1 MLNVIACKNIKTEG
15 SFYSILQALFMSID
29 KKYALDWIEN
39 NKKLFIEISD
49 KVWEFAEL
57 GLIEFKS
64 SALLADELEKHGFN
78 VERGIAGMPTAF
90 VVTWGEGKP
99 VIGIMG
105 EYDALPGLS
114 QKKVPRKEPLEPG
127 KPGHGCG
134 HNIHGTSG
142 MAATI
147 AARKAMEKH
156 KIKGT
161 IKFFGCPA
169 EENFSGKVFMVREGN
184 FNDVDAV
191 ISHHPDT
198 MNCASLESSL
208 AVNSAKFHFY
218 GKASHAGDSPEHGRS
233 ALDAVELMNMGV
245 NYLREHVIQDARI
258 HYVVEKG
265 GDQPNIVPPYAR
277 SWYYVRAP
285 ERDQVEFIYDWI
297 LDIARG
303 AAMMTK
309 TEVKIELTEGCYNL
323 IPNRTITELIVKN
336 MREIGLP
343 KYGDEDWKFAEEIAK
358 TITPEMKIAQLKKS
372 KRPGW
377 QRLVDK
383 LMDDEVPDPWGEDEV
398 SHGSTDVAD
407 VSWQAPTVEFG
418 TATGVLGTPGHSW
431 QDVAQSGVGLGHK
444 SLIFAAKVMAATAI
458 DLLTQENVLHKARE
472 EHRQRIGNKQYRSPI
487 PPDRKPPLDVWKK

>member
-1 MLNVIACKNIKTEG
+1 MV
-15 SFYSILQALFMSID
+15 ID
-29 KKYALDWIEN
+29 KEYAFDWIEN
-39 NKKLFIEISD
+39 NKKLLIEISD

-57 GLIEFKS
+57 GLVEFKS
-64 SALLADELEKHGFN
+64 SALLADELEKHGFR

-90 VVTWGEGKP
+90 VATWGEEKP

-114 QKKVPRKEPLEPG
+114 QKKVPWKEPLELG

-142 MAATI
+142 MAAAI
-147 AARKAMEKH
+147 AVKKAMEKH

-169 EENFSGKVFMVREGN
+169 EENFSGKMYMVRDGYFSDAN
-184 FNDVDAV
+184 AV
-191 ISHHPDT
+191 ISHHPST
-198 MNCASLESSL
+198 MNDVTLESCL
-208 AVNSAKFHFY
+208 AVNSVKFHFY

-265 GDQPNIVPPYAR
+265 GDQPNIVPSYAR

-285 ERDQVEFIYDWI
+285 ERDQVEFIYNWI
-297 LDIARG
+297 LDIAKG
-303 AAMMTK
+303 AAIMTK
-309 TEVKIELTEGCYNL
+309 TEVKVEFFEGIYNL
-323 IPNRTITELIVKN
+323 IPNRTIAELIVKN

-343 KYGDEDWKFAEEIAK
+343 KYSDEDLKFTEEVAK
-358 TITPEMKIAQLKKS
+358 TITREEKIAQLKKS

-377 QRLVDK
+377 ERLVDK
-383 LMDDEVPDPWGEDEV
+383 LIDDEVPDPWGEGEV

-418 TATGVLGTPGHSW
+418 TASGVLGTPGHSW

-458 DLLTQENVLHKARE
+458 DLLTNEDLLNKARE
-472 EHRQRIGNKQYRSPI
+472 EHRRRIGGKKYRSPI
-487 PPDRKPPLDVWKK
+487 PPDHKPPLDVWEK

>member
-1 MLNVIACKNIKTEG
+1 
-15 SFYSILQALFMSID
+15 MSID

-39 NKKLFIEISD
+39 NEKLLIAISD

-64 SALLADELEKHGFN
+64 SALLADELEKHGFR

-90 VVTWGEGKP
+90 VASWGEGKP

-114 QKKVPRKEPLEPG
+114 QKKVPRKEPLESG

-142 MAATI
+142 MAAAI
-147 AARKAMEKH
+147 ATRKAMEKH
-156 KIKGT
+156 KVKGT
-161 IKFFGCPA
+161 IRFFGCPA
-169 EENFSGKVFMVREGN
+169 EENFDGKVFMVRDGC

-198 MNCASLESSL
+198 MNCASLESCL
-208 AVNSAKFHFY
+208 AVNSVKFHFY
-218 GKASHAGDSPEHGRS
+218 GKASHAGGSPEHGRS
-233 ALDAVELMNMGV
+233 ALDAVELMNIGV
-245 NYLREHVIQDARI
+245 NYLREHIIQDARI
-258 HYVVEKG
+258 HYVIEKG

-285 ERDQVEFIYDWI
+285 ERDQVESIYDWI
-297 LDIARG
+297 LDIAKG

-309 TEVKIELTEGCYNL
+309 TEVKVELTEGSYNL
-323 IPNRTITELIVKN
+323 IPNRTIAELIVKN
-336 MREIGLP
+336 MREVGLP
-343 KYGDEDWKFAEEIAK
+343 KYSDEDLKFAEEIVK
-358 TITPEMKIAQLKKS
+358 TIPNEMKIAQLKKS

-377 QRLVDK
+377 ERLVDK
-383 LMDDEVPDPWGEDEV
+383 LIDDEVPDPWAEGET

-431 QDVAQSGVGLGHK
+431 QDVAQNGVGLGHK

-458 DLLTQENVLHKARE
+458 DLLTKEDVLHKARK
-472 EHRQRIGNKQYRSPI
+472 EHRQRIGNKKYRSPI
-487 PPDRKPPLDVWKK
+487 PPDRKPPLNVWKK

>member
-1 MLNVIACKNIKTEG
+1 
-15 SFYSILQALFMSID
+15 MSID

-39 NKKLFIEISD
+39 NEKLLIAISD

-64 SALLADELEKHGFN
+64 SALLADELEKHGFR

-90 VVTWGEGKP
+90 VASWGEGKP

-114 QKKVPRKEPLEPG
+114 QKKVPRKEPLESG

-142 MAATI
+142 MAAAI
-147 AARKAMEKH
+147 ATRKAMEKH
-156 KIKGT
+156 KVKGT
-161 IKFFGCPA
+161 IRFFGCPA
-169 EENFSGKVFMVREGN
+169 EENFDGKVFMVRDGC

-198 MNCASLESSL
+198 MNCASLESCL
-208 AVNSAKFHFY
+208 AVNSVKFHFY
-218 GKASHAGDSPEHGRS
+218 GKASHAGGSPEHGRS
-233 ALDAVELMNMGV
+233 ALDAVELMNIGV
-245 NYLREHVIQDARI
+245 NYLREHIIQDARI
-258 HYVVEKG
+258 HYVIEKG

-285 ERDQVEFIYDWI
+285 ERDQVESIYDWI
-297 LDIARG
+297 LDIAKG

-309 TEVKIELTEGCYNL
+309 TEVKVELTEGSYNL
-323 IPNRTITELIVKN
+323 IPNRTIAELIVKN
-336 MREIGLP
+336 MREVGLP
-343 KYGDEDWKFAEEIAK
+343 KYSDEDLKFAEEIVK
-358 TITPEMKIAQLKKS
+358 TIPHEMKIAQLKKS

-377 QRLVDK
+377 ERLVDK
-383 LMDDEVPDPWGEDEV
+383 LIDDEVPDPWGEGET

-431 QDVAQSGVGLGHK
+431 QDVAQNGVGLGHK

-458 DLLTQENVLHKARE
+458 DLLTKEDVLHKARK
-472 EHRQRIGNKQYRSPI
+472 EHRQRIGNKKYRSPI
-487 PPDRKPPLDVWKK
+487 PPDRKPPLNVWKK

>member
-1 MLNVIACKNIKTEG
+1 
-15 SFYSILQALFMSID
+15 MSID

-39 NKKLFIEISD
+39 NEKLLIAISD

-64 SALLADELEKHGFN
+64 SALLADELEKHGFR

-90 VVTWGEGKP
+90 VASWGEGKP

-323 IPNRTITELIVKN
+323 IPNGTITELIVKN

-343 KYGDEDWKFAEEIAK
+343 KYSDEDWKFAEEIAK

-383 LMDDEVPDPWGEDEV
+383 LMDDEIPDPWGEDEV

-407 VSWQAPTVEFG
+407 VSWQVPTVEFG

-458 DLLTQENVLHKARE
+458 DLLTKENVLHKARE
-472 EHRQRIGNKQYRSPI
+472 EHTQRIGNKQYRSPI